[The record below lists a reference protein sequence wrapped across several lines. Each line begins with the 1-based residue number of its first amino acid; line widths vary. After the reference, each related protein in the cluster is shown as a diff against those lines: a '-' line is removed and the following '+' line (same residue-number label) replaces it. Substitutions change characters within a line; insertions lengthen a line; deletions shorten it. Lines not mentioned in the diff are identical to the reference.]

1 MPVETIKYEAW
12 FNDFFHSQYNGLCN
26 YAFSFLKDEDLA
38 QDVVQTAF
46 VNAWEKRE
54 QLMDSEHPE
63 RWLLRVVKNKS
74 IDRLRK
80 GKRLVEME
88 EEMLE
93 QPDTSTNEEDSKAD
107 LLNHAYWA
115 ISQLPEKTRAV
126 FLLSRQQGLTYKEIA
141 EEMGISPKTVENQMS
156 RALRLLR
163 EALQAMPAEV
173 IVIGLFLARM
183 IF

>member
-1 MPVETIKYEAW
+1 MPTENTKYEAW

-26 YAFSFLKDEDLA
+26 YAFSYLKDEDLA

-54 QLMDSEHPE
+54 QLMDSGHPE
-63 RWLLRVVKNKS
+63 RWLLRVVKNKA

-80 GKRLVEME
+80 GKRVVGME

-93 QPDTSTNEEDSKAD
+93 QPDNSSTEEDTHTE
-107 LLNHAYWA
+107 LLRHAHWA
-115 ISQLPEKTRAV
+115 ISRLPEKTRAV

-141 EEMGISPKTVENQMS
+141 EEMDISPKTVENQMS

-163 EALQAMPAEV
+163 EALQSMPPEM
-173 IVIGLFLARM
+173 IIIGIFLAR
-183 IF
+183 ILF